1 MIRKMPLLVTRASPS
16 SESIALAKLY
26 CTLSH
31 KYSIAKLRSFDNGTN
46 VISINF
52 YGLLLI
58 PEIRF
63 FCALGINVFFGFALS
78 HQIGLVRQNENS
90 GFTQISERA

>member
-1 MIRKMPLLVTRASPS
+1 MPLLVTRASPS
-16 SESIALAKLY
+16 NESIALAKLY

-52 YGLLLI
+52 YGLLLMHKI
-58 PEIRF
+58 KGRSF
-63 FCALGINVFFGFALS
+63 YFVHF
-78 HQIGLVRQNENS
+78 
-90 GFTQISERA
+90 